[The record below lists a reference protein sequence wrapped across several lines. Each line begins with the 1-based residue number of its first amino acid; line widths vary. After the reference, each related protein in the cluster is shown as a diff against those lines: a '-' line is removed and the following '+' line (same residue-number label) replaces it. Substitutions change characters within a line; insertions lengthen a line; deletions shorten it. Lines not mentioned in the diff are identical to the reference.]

1 MPRRDLPP
9 PPPPAHLREW
19 LDESVVRADR
29 ARFLQELGR
38 CILGPGRLLT
48 LWAVAAVFALGWSL
62 IGMALRAVEGHDPL
76 SYLFGLVYAALGAG
90 VLVPAVIW
98 FAKAAERDRQLRHL
112 LCAWAESDRDPAAAA
127 LVRAPWRSLTWLL
140 TSVALGAL
148 GLWVT
153 FAAAAEA
160 RPGEVTYGEVTY
172 FMGLGLILWI
182 TALLGLGKAGA
193 HHRWSVRAFGT
204 GDRGVSGQAAGGSA
218 GGGSTARSRAPRSA
232 SRGHRPRGSGSR
244 SPSAAPGA

>member
-1 MPRRDLPP
+1 MCMSRRELPP

-19 LDESVVRADR
+19 LDESVVRAER

-38 CILGPGRLLT
+38 RILGPGRLLT
-48 LWAVAAVFALGWSL
+48 LWAVAAVFALGWSF
-62 IGMALRAVEGHDPL
+62 IGMALRAIESHDPL
-76 SYLFGLVYAALGAG
+76 SYFFGAVFGALGAG
-90 VLVPAVIW
+90 VLVPAGIW
-98 FAKAAERDRQLRHL
+98 FAKGAERDRQLRRL

-140 TSVALGAL
+140 ASFALGAV

-153 FAAAAEA
+153 FGTALEA

-172 FMGLGLILWI
+172 LMGLGLILWV

-193 HHRWSVRAFGT
+193 HHRWAVRAFGE
-204 GDRGVSGQAAGGSA
+204 
-218 GGGSTARSRAPRSA
+218 RA
-232 SRGHRPRGSGSR
+232 
-244 SPSAAPGA
+244 